1 MENMI
6 GNLSTKLILD
16 ITNVYIITNILQQGA
31 CIVSEEDKR
40 IISVGFS
47 GYPAR
52 MKKPPERRGPE
63 DIENLDS
70 K

>member
-1 MENMI
+1 MI
-6 GNLSTKLILD
+6 SNLSTKLLLD
-16 ITNVYIITNILQQGA
+16 ITNIYIITNILQQGA

-47 GYPAR
+47 GYPES
-52 MKKPPERRGPE
+52 MGEPTDKKRWENNE
-63 DIENLDS
+63 DSYS

>member
-1 MENMI
+1 MANMI
-6 GNLSTKLILD
+6 GNLSTKLVLD
-16 ITNVYIITNILQQGA
+16 ITNVHIITNILQKGA

-47 GYPAR
+47 GYPES
-52 MKKPPERRGPE
+52 MGGPPEQRGPE
-63 DIENLDS
+63 DNEDLDS